1 MIAPVL
7 EVLHRAGAARG
18 LSVSGVQRHA
28 GIGYAQAS
36 DELARLELLGAA
48 VSWRDAEG
56 VKRWAVPASAEVSPC
71 GRYRY
76 RLARRWGPGAH
87 ALWIM
92 FNPST
97 ADALEDDPTIR
108 RCRAFS
114 ERWGLGAL
122 EVVNLFAWRATDP
135 KEIEAL
141 APGRWSLAPHLAWR
155 QAIGPENDRA
165 WREALDDRPELVV
178 VAWGAF
184 PLARAASVRHLLPAG
199 ELERLARP
207 EGGLALGVQGTGF
220 LHGRELR
227 AVRLTSA
234 GDPGHPLYVPNGP
247 ALTWDPS
254 AVTRRPWR

>member
-7 EVLHRAGAARG
+7 EVLQRAGAARG
-18 LSVSGVQRHA
+18 LSVSGVQRQA

-36 DELARLELLGAA
+36 DELARLELLGAV
-48 VSWRDAEG
+48 VSWRDAED
-56 VKRWAVPASAEVSPC
+56 VKRWAPPASAEVSPC

-108 RCRAFS
+108 RCRGFS

-135 KEIEAL
+135 KEIARM
-141 APGRWSLAPHLAWR
+141 APDRWSLAPHLAWR

-184 PLARAASVRHLLPAG
+184 PLARDAVARHLVPDREIG
-199 ELERLARP
+199 P
-207 EGGLALGVQGTGF
+207 GLVQGTGL

-227 AVRLTSA
+227 AVHVTSA